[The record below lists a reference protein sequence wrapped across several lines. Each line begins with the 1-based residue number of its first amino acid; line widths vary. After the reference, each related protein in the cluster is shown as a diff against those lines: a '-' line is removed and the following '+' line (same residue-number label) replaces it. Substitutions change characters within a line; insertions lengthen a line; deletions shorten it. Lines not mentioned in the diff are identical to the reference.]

1 MLFLTWYKN
10 TLSPPCFKPKAGICA
25 DAPRLCRSKIPC
37 LSLKSVGT
45 NTCSR
50 TGFESRNRSCF
61 YRTLMHRLLTKTSG
75 SVLVAVIGGDCSNS
89 SRLTSKD
96 PPPLSQRWSS
106 VWLRRCRAIPP
117 TYRPACGCP
126 PPPFGGSGK
135 ETMVLCEEET
145 RAPQTV

>member
-10 TLSPPCFKPKAGICA
+10 TLPPCFKQKAGIRA
-25 DAPRLCRSKIPC
+25 AAPGLCRSKIPC

-75 SVLVAVIGGDCSNS
+75 SVLVAVIGGDSSNS
-89 SRLTSKD
+89 SRLNSKD
-96 PPPLSQRWSS
+96 PPAKMEQRVAERVQSHSS
-106 VWLRRCRAIPP
+106 YLPASLRM
-117 TYRPACGCP
+117 P
-126 PPPFGGSGK
+126 PPPTARRKRKRNNGV
-135 ETMVLCEEET
+135 M
-145 RAPQTV
+145 